1 MVQIKLQPEELRA
14 SATKYS
20 TGSQTVADVLSTLT
34 AEQAIISA
42 NWDGNSFDSFE
53 EQFNELSPKIT
64 QFSELLA
71 AIKEQLDNVAQSL
84 EDTDNQLAGR

>member
-34 AEQAIISA
+34 AEQAIISE
-42 NWDGNSFDSFE
+42 NWDGNS
-53 EQFNELSPKIT
+53 LSPKIT